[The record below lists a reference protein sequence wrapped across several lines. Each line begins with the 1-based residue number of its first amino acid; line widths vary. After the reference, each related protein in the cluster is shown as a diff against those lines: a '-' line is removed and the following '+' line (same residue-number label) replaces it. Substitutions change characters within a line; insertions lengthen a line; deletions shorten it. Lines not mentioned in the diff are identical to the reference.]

1 MTDAPPD
8 LKDRLLDAAAP
19 HVAFDGWSEATF
31 RAAARD
37 AGVEP
42 SVARLAC
49 PRGALD
55 LAAAFH
61 RRGDADMVRRLK
73 AADLAQMR
81 YRDRIATAVRLRL
94 EAAGDNEAVRRGVTL
109 FALPM
114 HAAEGARLI
123 WGTAD
128 AIWTALGDTSE
139 DINWYTKRATLSG
152 VYSASVL
159 FWLGDESPG
168 QKDTWDFIDRR
179 IEDVM
184 QIEKL
189 KGQARA
195 NPVLS
200 RLMAGPNWVAAKVRK
215 PARMPQVDLP
225 GHFPGTGPR

>member
-1 MTDAPPD
+1 MWPSTAGPKPPSAPRSATPAPTR
-8 LKDRLLDAAAP
+8 RL
-19 HVAFDGWSEATF
+19 
-31 RAAARD
+31 
-37 AGVEP
+37 
-42 SVARLAC
+42 ARLAY

-61 RRGDADMVRRLK
+61 RRGDAEMIRRLK
-73 AADLAQMR
+73 AANLGQMR
-81 YRDRIATAVRLRL
+81 YRDRIAAAVRFRL
-94 EAAGDNEAVRRGVTL
+94 EAAEDSEAVRRGVTL

-159 FWLGDESPG
+159 FWLGDESLG
-168 QKDTWDFIDRR
+168 HKDTWDFVDRR

-189 KGQARA
+189 KGQARE
-195 NPVLS
+195 NPVIS
-200 RLMAGPNWVAAKVRK
+200 RLMAGPAWLAGKVRK
-215 PARMPQVDLP
+215 PTRMPQVDLP